1 MLNKQ
6 SDLDSRYPPSLNS
19 LKGRRDKSNVT
30 WFLKSKKEQ
39 KFSNARNCKLS
50 LSILDNRKW
59 RTFHLKEEKG
69 KFSRD
74 RFRFFYA
81 FATVDVL
88 PANNN
93 DKNLD
98 KNRTVQFAWLLNR
111 CLILGK

>member
-1 MLNKQ
+1 MQEISIKFVY
-6 SDLDSRYPPSLNS
+6 SRQQKM
-19 LKGRRDKSNVT
+19 KG
-30 WFLKSKKEQ
+30 
-39 KFSNARNCKLS
+39 FSFQG
-50 LSILDNRKW
+50 RKRQIFAGW
-59 RTFHLKEEKG
+59 SE
-69 KFSRD
+69 

-98 KNRTVQFAWLLNR
+98 ENRTVQFAWLLNR